1 MSTRGTYNVENT
13 LLYNHWDNYPSGA
26 SYHFIEVIKKC
37 GNLSLFSII
46 RGMERVEKATSK
58 FDGPADFHYEIKD
71 QRIICYSIAYDKDE
85 LTYRSSG
92 SVEEW
97 INDNFKYSD
106 LEETDDI
113 NDYIVVKLN
122 DNRYNTVN
130 GVFDEAKKCF
140 DNGIRMTNSGH
151 TGNGSSE
158 FKRAFDLFRTST
170 KDFKGYSDIYNLI
183 YVPFFVKAYNHNDDT
198 LFLSYSELAK
208 ETIQ

>member
-1 MSTRGTYNVENT
+1 MATRGTYNVENT

-26 SYHFIEVIKKC
+26 SCHFIEVIKKC

-46 RGMERVEKATSK
+46 RGMERAEKATSK
-58 FDGPADFHYEIKD
+58 FDGPAEFHYDIKD
-71 QRIICYSIAYDKDE
+71 QKIICYSIAYDKDE
-85 LTYRSSG
+85 LIYHSSG
-92 SVEEW
+92 TIEEW
-97 INDNFKYSD
+97 INDHFKVSN

-113 NDYIVVKLN
+113 NDYKIIKLA

-130 GVFDEAKKCF
+130 GIFEEAKKCF

-158 FKRAFDLFRTST
+158 FKRGFDLFKIST
-170 KDFKGYSDIYNLI
+170 KDFKEYSDIYKRI
-183 YVPFFVKAYNHNDDT
+183 YVPFFVNAYNHNDDSH
-198 LFLSYSELAK
+198 FLSYCEIAK